1 MPSLRLPLS
10 LILVAGLTA
19 CGPAVGVDSGDGP
32 AQPGIYAYTMPDGTE
47 GAMVLHDNGHYAQ
60 MIDNEPRP
68 IEEGVWRRHN
78 GQFCLDDGVGADA
91 CFDEAA
97 VGADGFSLTRPG
109 DSQPLIF
116 TLRTAG

>member
-1 MPSLRLPLS
+1 MTSLRLPLS
-10 LILVAGLTA
+10 LILLAGLSA
-19 CGPAVGVDSGDGP
+19 CGPAVGTKSGDGP

-47 GAMVLHDNGHYAQ
+47 GAMVLHDNGDYAQ

-109 DSQPLIF
+109 DSQPLVF
-116 TLRTAG
+116 TLRVAG